1 MIKNRLDGLLK
12 NLHPLPGKARLLAA
26 ILFLPAFFSCASRN
40 VSVIPTPDLAFTSAQ
55 QRPTAAVRGEQVQLA
70 VVVSNIGTSW
80 APAVKLRLKD
90 DGNHVLAEKDITSLH
105 PQVSVTV
112 VFDLP
117 FYIPSKGFF
126 LTIDPEH
133 RIFEQNRGNNI
144 LQFVPRFVSA
154 EEKKELERK
163 QDEEFLAFLKKNNWN
178 ECEPKVVLSDLK
190 RVDKIMGYETAVS
203 GETVKFMAVVENR
216 CNKDIYDLSL
226 HWAERDSK
234 ENSSREKM
242 FGQTRID
249 KLLPGEK
256 RIIYR
261 SLTVETGRWYISLKL
276 SSANA
281 TDSAQARYLDPA
293 FVLTVEPAAE

>member
-1 MIKNRLDGLLK
+1 MLK
-12 NLHPLPGKARLLAA
+12 NLHPLYGKVRLFAA
-26 ILFLPAFFSCASRN
+26 ILIFPAFFACASRN
-40 VSVIPTPDLAFTSAQ
+40 TSVILTPDLAFTSAQ

-80 APAVKLRLKD
+80 APAVKLLLKD
-90 DGNHVLAEKDITSLH
+90 DGNHVLAEKDIAPLH

-112 VFDLP
+112 AFDLP
-117 FYIPSKGFF
+117 HYNLSKSFF

-154 EEKKELERK
+154 KEKKELERK

-178 ECEPKVVLSDLK
+178 ECEPRVVLSDLK
-190 RVDKIMGYETAVS
+190 RADKIMEYETAVS
-203 GETVKFMAVVENR
+203 GETVKFMAVIENR
-216 CNKDIYDLSL
+216 CNKEIYDLSL
-226 HWAERDSK
+226 HWTERASK
-234 ENSSREKM
+234 DNGSREKT

-276 SSANA
+276 SSENA
-281 TDSAQARYLDPA
+281 AGYTQARYLEPS
-293 FVLTVEPAAE
+293 FVLMVDPAAE